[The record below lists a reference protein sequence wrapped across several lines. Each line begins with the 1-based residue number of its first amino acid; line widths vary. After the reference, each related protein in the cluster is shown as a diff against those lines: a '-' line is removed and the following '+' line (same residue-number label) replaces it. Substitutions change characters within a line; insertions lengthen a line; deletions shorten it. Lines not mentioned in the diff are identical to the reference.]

1 MNLLNKINQNAKE
14 KFNEINKKI
23 KISKKISLGLK
34 LINGNQKLIIRENNK
49 IKLIGDFHFFGVFN
63 TDNKIW
69 TWGNIIPNI
78 SRDSIDYVEKLR
90 MKGYLFETM
99 KNNNQSTM
107 FFYQFL
113 TNDSMYIPEKK
124 YLGLIC
130 DLLLYISDD
139 MYIFSSQNE
148 NNDLQF
154 VGLSKINELY

>member
-1 MNLLNKINQNAKE
+1 
-14 KFNEINKKI
+14 
-23 KISKKISLGLK
+23 
-34 LINGNQKLIIRENNK
+34 
-49 IKLIGDFHFFGVFN
+49 
-63 TDNKIW
+63 
-69 TWGNIIPNI
+69 
-78 SRDSIDYVEKLR
+78 